1 MEFSIVVLPGD
12 GVGPEVVAEGVKVLK
27 AIAKTFNHNFQLH
40 YGSIGAVAFEQE
52 GEALP
57 DKTLEMCKGCDAIL
71 FGAVGESEYEDPRLK
86 VRPEFGYGLI
96 RLRKELGLFAN
107 LRPVR
112 LSPLLTDFTNL
123 KPEIVNGVDFLLV
136 RELTGGIYF
145 SEPKLLKQTVEGRE
159 AIDTLRYTEKEIERI
174 VRVGFELAR
183 SRRKKLASVDKFQIL
198 RSSDLWREISDEVA
212 VGYPDVQMEHLMV
225 DACAMRIIQRPT
237 DFDVIVTENLF
248 GDILSD
254 EASMLA
260 GSMGM
265 MPSASLAGIPQEGCK
280 LFGLYEPI
288 HGSAPRRARQN
299 IANPIAT
306 ILSVAMMLR
315 YSFSLIEEAKVIES
329 SVDAVLQEGYRT
341 YDIMTEGKT
350 RVGTKEMGELI
361 AGKILGDFPKIRIC
375 Q

>member
-1 MEFSIVVLPGD
+1 MEFSILVLPGD
-12 GVGPEVVAEGVKVLK
+12 GVGPEVVAEGVKALK
-27 AIAKTFNHNFQLH
+27 AIAKTFNHNFQLN

-57 DKTLEMCKGCDAIL
+57 DKTLEMCKGCDAVL
-71 FGAVGESEYEDPRLK
+71 FGAVGEPKWEDPRVK
-86 VRPEFGYGLI
+86 IRPELGYGLI

-112 LSPLLTDFTNL
+112 LFPALVNSTNL
-123 KPEIVNGVDFLLV
+123 KPEVVNGVDFIVV

-145 SEPKLLKQTVEGRE
+145 SEPKRVWQTAEGRE

-183 SRRKKLASVDKFQIL
+183 SRRKKIASVDKFQIL

-212 VGYPDVQMEHLMV
+212 VGYPDVQMEHMMV

-237 DFDVIVTENLF
+237 DIDVIVTENLF

-265 MPSASLAGIPQEGCK
+265 MPSASLAAIPGEGLK

-288 HGSAPRRARQN
+288 HGSSPNRARLDM
-299 IANPIAT
+299 ANPIAT

-315 YSFSLIEEAKVIES
+315 YSFSLIEEANVIES

-341 YDIMTEGKT
+341 YDIMSEGKT
-350 RVGTKEMGELI
+350 RVGTKEMGELV
-361 AGKILGDFPKIRIC
+361 AGNILRRLPEN
-375 Q
+375 